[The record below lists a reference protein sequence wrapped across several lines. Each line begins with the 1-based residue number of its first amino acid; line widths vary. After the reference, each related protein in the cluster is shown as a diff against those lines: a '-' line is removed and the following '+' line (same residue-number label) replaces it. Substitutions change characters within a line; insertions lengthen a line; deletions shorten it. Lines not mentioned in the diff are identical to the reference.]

1 MDLLEACCVSQPLL
15 GAVLSSIE
23 HVIIVM
29 DSEGSILVANPV
41 VERVFGFT
49 PDELKGKDL
58 SILFTPEDLP
68 KLYPNLLYMAQQK
81 RSFEGEL
88 TLVRRDDT
96 RFFAHI
102 SFRPYV
108 DAGQNKLV
116 TVASIQDI
124 DKQKRPEE
132 ALRDTHY
139 EDLVKIADGI
149 AHEVR
154 NPLVAIGGGVK
165 RIYKSC
171 AGMQDHG
178 KYYEQILNNVR
189 RLEGLVQKVEFFAH
203 LPMPHLR
210 KESIRQLMQESLQP
224 YFQQM
229 KERKIELTNRIEDTS
244 LRVDKSL
251 VVRAFSI
258 LVENALDALP
268 EGGLMLIRSETDEN
282 QCKIYIADQ
291 GVGISSGD
299 LPYIFNPFYRTKPT
313 GVGIDLAVV
322 KQIMNRHG
330 GRVEV
335 ESKPGEGTTFLL
347 VFPLERRRPIRMSRL
362 ENYED
367 GFNRVK
373 GTASE
378 VIK

>member
-1 MDLLEACCVSQPLL
+1 
-15 GAVLSSIE
+15 
-23 HVIIVM
+23 
-29 DSEGSILVANPV
+29 
-41 VERVFGFT
+41 
-49 PDELKGKDL
+49 
-58 SILFTPEDLP
+58 
-68 KLYPNLLYMAQQK
+68 
-81 RSFEGEL
+81 
-88 TLVRRDDT
+88 
-96 RFFAHI
+96 
-102 SFRPYV
+102 
-108 DAGQNKLV
+108 
-116 TVASIQDI
+116 
-124 DKQKRPEE
+124 
-132 ALRDTHY
+132 
-139 EDLVKIADGI
+139 
-149 AHEVR
+149 
-154 NPLVAIGGGVK
+154 
-165 RIYKSC
+165 
-171 AGMQDHG
+171 
-178 KYYEQILNNVR
+178 
-189 RLEGLVQKVEFFAH
+189 
-203 LPMPHLR
+203 
-210 KESIRQLMQESLQP
+210 
-224 YFQQM
+224 
-229 KERKIELTNRIEDTS
+229 
-244 LRVDKSL
+244 VDKSL